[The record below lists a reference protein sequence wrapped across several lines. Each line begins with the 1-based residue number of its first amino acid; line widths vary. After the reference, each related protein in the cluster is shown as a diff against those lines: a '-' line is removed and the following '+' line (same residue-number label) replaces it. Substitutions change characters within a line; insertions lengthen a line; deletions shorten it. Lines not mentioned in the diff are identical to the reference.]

1 MNPVYVHGY
10 DPRENQRLHNQADT
24 LVELL
29 HWDTFYPSGSRV
41 LKAGCGVGA
50 QTLTLARNS
59 PGARIT
65 SFDVSEASVAQ
76 AKREADAAG
85 LTNVQFQR
93 ADIFALPHGP
103 ESFDH
108 VFVCFVLEH
117 LVRPT
122 EALAA
127 LRTVLR
133 PGGTITVIEG
143 DHGSA
148 YFYPDSE
155 AAHQAIR
162 CLVELQ
168 RTRGRQCDDR
178 AGALSSSEIGGVR
191 PSSRV
196 SPDGLRRWE
205 QAGARRWFHE
215 EDVHRDDRGCPRVR
229 TGGWNRGPARF
240 RPRYPRPGRDDR
252 VERSILLHV
261 FQGRRIP
268 PRA

>member
-1 MNPVYVHGY
+1 MNPVYVHRY
-10 DPRENQRLHNQADT
+10 DPRENERLHDQADT

-41 LKAGCGVGA
+41 LEVGCGVGA

-65 SFDVSEASVAQ
+65 SFDISGASVAQ

-93 ADIFALPHGP
+93 ADIFALPHGRG
-103 ESFDH
+103 SFDH

-122 EALAA
+122 KALAA

-168 RTRGRQCDDR
+168 RTAGGNAMIGRELYPLLKMSGFGRVHVSPRMVYVDESKPELVDGFTKKTFT
-178 AGALSSSEIGGVR
+178 AMIEGVR
-191 PSSRV
+191 ESA
-196 SPDGLRRWE
+196 LA
-205 QAGARRWFHE
+205 AGIVDQEVF
-215 EDVHRDDRGCPRVR
+215 DRGI
-229 TGGWNRGPARF
+229 
-240 RPRYPRPGRDDR
+240 RDLGATS
-252 VERSILLHV
+252 ESNGV
-261 FQGRRIP
+261 FCYTFFKAVAYNQ
-268 PRA
+268 AV